1 MIGTAEY
8 ERWTALEM
16 AALVRA
22 REVKGSELR
31 EACLALLDERDPA
44 VRGVARRAEAEAA
57 EAVTDAPVADAPF
70 ADVPFAVK
78 ELLAVPGLPWTMGS
92 RMLAANPP
100 GPPSPYVERLLGAG
114 LQVVCSTRS
123 SEFGLLGSAEALLH
137 GRPTAN
143 PWADG
148 LSPGGSSGG
157 AAALVAAGVLPMA
170 HASDGGGSIRV
181 PASATGLFGFKPS
194 NRRTVAAG
202 PEEGVAAL
210 VVDHVISRSV
220 ADSAALLA
228 HTERRGPEAPWAP
241 IGRVGAPLERRLR
254 VGVVERTLL
263 GARPEPAVA
272 AELAR
277 TRSLLEELGHA
288 TEDLDL
294 SAVDGQA
301 VSDGF
306 FVLSGI
312 ALADVA
318 AAMSAA
324 LGRPP
329 GPDELEPFTLEL
341 IEHAATLPP
350 GTAEQCTRSLADA
363 AAAYTGTIASCDVVL
378 SPTLACRPWPTGFLS
393 PGLGRAELIR
403 RTEQAVGYTPIHNAA
418 GCPAMSVPLG
428 WVDGLPVGMHLTA
441 APGEDALLLGLALAL
456 EAAAPWADR
465 RPDPTALTTA

>member
-1 MIGTAEY
+1 MIETAEY

-22 REVKGSELR
+22 GEVTGSELH
-31 EACLALLDERDPA
+31 EACSALMDERDPA
-44 VRGVARRAEAEAA
+44 VRGVARRTEPAAVEAPAA
-57 EAVTDAPVADAPF
+57 ADAPF
-70 ADVPFAVK
+70 AGVPFAVK
-78 ELLAVPGLPWTMGS
+78 ELLAVPGLPLTMGS
-92 RMLAANPP
+92 RLLATNPP
-100 GPPSPYVERLLGAG
+100 GPPPPYAERLLGAG
-114 LQVVCSTRS
+114 LHVVCSTRS

-143 PWADG
+143 PWGEG
-148 LSPGGSSGG
+148 LSPAGSSGG

-194 NRRTVAAG
+194 NRRTVPAG
-202 PEEGVAAL
+202 PDEGVAAL
-210 VVDHVISRSV
+210 VVDHVVSRSV

-228 HTERRGPEAPWAP
+228 VTERRGPDAPWAP
-241 IGRVGAPLERRLR
+241 VGRVDAPLERRLR

-277 TRSLLEELGHA
+277 TRRLLEDLGHA

-306 FVLSGI
+306 FVLSAL

-318 AAMSAA
+318 AAMTAA
-324 LGRPP
+324 LGRAP

-341 IEHAATLPP
+341 IEHAATLPA
-350 GTAEQCTRSLADA
+350 GTAERCTRSLADA
-363 AAAYTGTIASCDVVL
+363 AAAYTRSFATCDVVL
-378 SPTLACRPWPTGFLS
+378 SPTLARRPWPTGFLS
-393 PGLGRAELIR
+393 PGLGRVELIH

-418 GCPAMSVPLG
+418 ACPAMSVPLG
-428 WVDGLPVGMHLTA
+428 WADGLPVGMHLAA
-441 APGEDALLLGLALAL
+441 APGDDALLLGLALAL
-456 EAAAPWADR
+456 EAAAPWAGR
-465 RPDPTALTTA
+465 RPDPAALTTA